1 MTSLERFV
9 LAQGGIY
16 PHALSEL
23 RNGLKTSHWM
33 WFVFPQIAGLG
44 RSPTARR
51 FAIRDLGEA
60 HAYLGHDVLGPRL
73 GKATAA
79 VIAWGGRRTLSEIF
93 GTVDAVK
100 FVSCMTLFE
109 AFGYRAVRGA
119 LAPSPNDFLALV
131 ESLRHWII
139 AAREPPGR

>member
-9 LAQGGIY
+9 QAQGGIY

-23 RNGLKTSHWM
+23 CKGLKTSHWM

-51 FAIRDLGEA
+51 FAIRDLAEA

-73 GKATAA
+73 GEATAA
-79 VIAWGGRRTLSEIF
+79 VITWGGRRTLSEIF

-109 AFGYRAVRGA
+109 AASGDRGQASFTHA
-119 LAPSPNDFLALV
+119 LDVLAEGARDRQTLAL
-131 ESLRHWII
+131 I
-139 AAREPPGR
+139 AT